1 MRKPR
6 TVVIIIELETAA
18 NLIKLK
24 RWLHDSLE
32 SEGTEVV
39 QIQVRLNKPGKTSWN
54 VKP

>member
-18 NLIKLK
+18 NLAKLK
-24 RWLHDSLE
+24 RWLRESLE

-39 QIQVRLNKPGKTSWN
+39 QIQTN
-54 VKP
+54 VIKKEK